1 MHQEN
6 QTVIGKKF
14 FFMTQFLLMS
24 HEEKLSYIASLRT
37 YAHDCIP
44 KLQSEFSTEVFKQG
58 LELIS
63 AYSRT
68 SSFLEERAI
77 FHDYRVQV
85 PSLVRWIE
93 TLIRESEQY
102 VQHHAPQ
109 PDPFLT
115 PHVGR
120 PSNEEKKAREQARHE
135 QQKKME
141 AIAPKAIENP
151 EPSSVLDVVALSGTL
166 PTLRQIAWLMPQGI
180 ATRIDS
186 LREDRTAFADYSEQA
201 KRFGAEGKEKEA
213 ADAAQEAQKRLAQIK
228 TLYSDVDYELAVI
241 HIRLKEDPNY
251 RKEHE
256 DKWKKIDEIISFTKP
271 YYNKVSEDIPTFVG
285 EMRRV
290 IAENSPE
297 AIAER
302 EREAELKREADAIIK
317 YLMRTDK
324 PNTLKRIATMQ
335 ERVKRLREI
344 IGDEAE
350 PYEQKVK
357 IDAERPV
364 MRKKRNS

>member
-1 MHQEN
+1 M
-6 QTVIGKKF
+6 KPF
-14 FFMTQFLLMS
+14 LSMT
-24 HEEKLSYIASLRT
+24 HEEKLSYIATLRN
-37 YAHDCIP
+37 YLNDSIP
-44 KLQSEFSTEVFKQG
+44 QMQSQFSTEVFKQG

-68 SSFLEERAI
+68 SSFLEEREI
-77 FHDYRVQV
+77 FHDYRAQV
-85 PSLVRWIE
+85 PSLVRWVE
-93 TLIRESEQY
+93 TIIRESEQY
-102 VQHHAPQ
+102 VQLHAPQ

-120 PSNEEKKAREQARHE
+120 PTTEEKKAREQARAK
-135 QQKKME
+135 QQEKME
-141 AIAPKAIENP
+141 KIAPKVIEAP
-151 EPSSVLDVVALSGTL
+151 EPTTVLDVVALSGTL
-166 PTLRQIAWLMPQGI
+166 PTLRQIAWLMPEGI

-186 LREDRTAFADYSEQA
+186 LRDDRTAFADYSEQA
-201 KRFGAEGKEKEA
+201 KRLAAEGKEKEA
-213 ADAAQEAQKRLAQIK
+213 SDAAHEAQSLLLKIK
-228 TLYSDVDYELAVI
+228 ALYSDVDYELAVI
-241 HIRLKEDPNY
+241 HIRLKDDPNY

-271 YYNKVSEDIPTFVG
+271 YYQKVSEDTPTFVG
-285 EMRRV
+285 EMQRI

-302 EREAELKREADAIIK
+302 ERKAEEKREADAIIK

-335 ERVKRLREI
+335 ERVKRLREL
-344 IGDEAE
+344 IGEEAA

-357 IDAERPV
+357 VDAERPV
-364 MRKKRNS
+364 MRKKRKA

>member
-1 MHQEN
+1 M
-6 QTVIGKKF
+6 KPF
-14 FFMTQFLLMS
+14 LSMT
-24 HEEKLSYIASLRT
+24 HEEKLSYIATLRN
-37 YAHDCIP
+37 YLNDSIP
-44 KLQSEFSTEVFKQG
+44 QMQSQFSTEVFKQG

-68 SSFLEERAI
+68 SSFLEEREI
-77 FHDYRVQV
+77 FHDYRAQV
-85 PSLVRWIE
+85 PSLVRWVE
-93 TLIRESEQY
+93 TIIRESEQY
-102 VQHHAPQ
+102 VQLHAPQ

-120 PSNEEKKAREQARHE
+120 PTTEEKKAREQARAK
-135 QQKKME
+135 QQEKM
-141 AIAPKAIENP
+141 AQIAPKVIEAP
-151 EPSSVLDVVALSGTL
+151 EPTTVLDVVALSGTL
-166 PTLRQIAWLMPQGI
+166 PTLRQIAWLMPEGI

-186 LREDRTAFADYSEQA
+186 LRDDRTAFADYSEQA
-201 KRFGAEGKEKEA
+201 KRLAAEGKEKEA
-213 ADAAQEAQKRLAQIK
+213 SDAAHEAQSLLLKIK
-228 TLYSDVDYELAVI
+228 ALYSDVDYELAVI
-241 HIRLKEDPNY
+241 HIRLKDDPNY

-271 YYNKVSEDIPTFVG
+271 YYQKVSEDTPTFVG
-285 EMRRV
+285 EMQRI

-302 EREAELKREADAIIK
+302 ERKAEEKREADAIIK

-335 ERVKRLREI
+335 ERVKRLREL
-344 IGDEAE
+344 IGEEAA

-357 IDAERPV
+357 VDAERPV
-364 MRKKRNS
+364 MRKKREKH

>member
-1 MHQEN
+1 M
-6 QTVIGKKF
+6 KPF
-14 FFMTQFLLMS
+14 LSMT
-24 HEEKLSYIASLRT
+24 HEEKLSYIATLRN
-37 YAHDCIP
+37 YLNDSIP
-44 KLQSEFSTEVFKQG
+44 QMQSQFSTEVFKQG

-68 SSFLEERAI
+68 SSFLEEREI
-77 FHDYRVQV
+77 FHDYRAQV
-85 PSLVRWIE
+85 PSLVRWVE
-93 TLIRESEQY
+93 TIIRESEQY
-102 VQHHAPQ
+102 VQLHAPQ

-120 PSNEEKKAREQARHE
+120 PTTEEKKAREQARAK
-135 QQKKME
+135 QQEKME
-141 AIAPKAIENP
+141 KIAPKVIEAP
-151 EPSSVLDVVALSGTL
+151 EPTTVLDVVALSGTL
-166 PTLRQIAWLMPQGI
+166 PTLRQIAWLMPEGI

-186 LREDRTAFADYSEQA
+186 LRDDRTAFADYSEQA
-201 KRFGAEGKEKEA
+201 KRLAAEGKEKEA
-213 ADAAQEAQKRLAQIK
+213 SDAAHEAQSLLLKIK
-228 TLYSDVDYELAVI
+228 ALYSDVDYELAAI
-241 HIRLKEDPNY
+241 HIRLKDDPNY

-271 YYNKVSEDIPTFVG
+271 YYQKVSEDTPTFVG
-285 EMRRV
+285 EMQRI

-302 EREAELKREADAIIK
+302 ERKAELKREADAIIK

-357 IDAERPV
+357 VDAERPV
-364 MRKKRNS
+364 MRKQREKH

>member
-1 MHQEN
+1 M
-6 QTVIGKKF
+6 KPF
-14 FFMTQFLLMS
+14 LSMT
-24 HEEKLSYIASLRT
+24 HEEKLSYIATLRN
-37 YAHDCIP
+37 YLNDSIP
-44 KLQSEFSTEVFKQG
+44 QMQSQFSTEVFKQG

-68 SSFLEERAI
+68 SSFLEEREI
-77 FHDYRVQV
+77 FHDYRAQL
-85 PSLVRWIE
+85 PSLVRWVE
-93 TLIRESEQY
+93 TIIRESEQY
-102 VQHHAPQ
+102 VQLHAPQ
-109 PDPFLT
+109 PDPNLT

-120 PSNEEKKAREQARHE
+120 PTTEEKKAREQARAK
-135 QQKKME
+135 QQEKM
-141 AIAPKAIENP
+141 AQIAPKVIEAP
-151 EPSSVLDVVALSGTL
+151 EPTTVLDVVALSGTL

-186 LREDRTAFADYSEQA
+186 LRDDRTAFADYSEQA
-201 KRFGAEGKEKEA
+201 KRLGAEGKETEA
-213 ADAAQEAQKRLAQIK
+213 AEAAREAQKLLVQIK
-228 TLYSDVDYELAVI
+228 GLYADVDYELAVI
-241 HIRLKEDPNY
+241 HIRLKDDPNY
-251 RKEHE
+251 RKEKE
-256 DKWKKIDEIISFTKP
+256 EQWKKIDEIISFTKP
-271 YYNKVSEDIPTFVG
+271 YYQKVSEDTPTFVG
-285 EMRRV
+285 EMQRI

-302 EREAELKREADAIIK
+302 ERKAEEKREADAIIK
-317 YLMRTDK
+317 YLTRTDK

-364 MRKKRNS
+364 MRKKREA

>member
-1 MHQEN
+1 M
-6 QTVIGKKF
+6 KPF
-14 FFMTQFLLMS
+14 LSMT
-24 HEEKLSYIASLRT
+24 HEEKLSYIATLRN
-37 YAHDCIP
+37 YLNDSIP
-44 KLQSEFSTEVFKQG
+44 QMQSQFSTEVFKQG

-68 SSFLEERAI
+68 SSFLEEREI
-77 FHDYRVQV
+77 FHDYRAQV
-85 PSLVRWIE
+85 PSLVRWVE
-93 TLIRESEQY
+93 TIIRESEQY
-102 VQHHAPQ
+102 VQLHAPQ

-120 PSNEEKKAREQARHE
+120 PTTEEKKAREQARAK
-135 QQKKME
+135 QQEKME
-141 AIAPKAIENP
+141 KIAPKVIEAP
-151 EPSSVLDVVALSGTL
+151 EPTTVLDVVALSGTL
-166 PTLRQIAWLMPQGI
+166 PTLRQIAWLMPEGI

-186 LREDRTAFADYSEQA
+186 LRDDRTAFADYSEQA
-201 KRFGAEGKEKEA
+201 KRLAAEGKEKEA
-213 ADAAQEAQKRLAQIK
+213 SDAAHEAQSLLLKIK
-228 TLYSDVDYELAVI
+228 ALYSDVDYELAVV
-241 HIRLKEDPNY
+241 HIRLKDDPNY

-271 YYNKVSEDIPTFVG
+271 YYAKVSEETPTFVG
-285 EMRRV
+285 EMQRI

-302 EREAELKREADAIIK
+302 ERKAEEKREADAIIK

-335 ERVKRLREI
+335 ERVKRLREL
-344 IGDEAE
+344 IGEEAA

-357 IDAERPV
+357 VDAERPV
-364 MRKKRNS
+364 MRKKREKH

>member
-1 MHQEN
+1 M
-6 QTVIGKKF
+6 KPF
-14 FFMTQFLLMS
+14 LSMT
-24 HEEKLSYIASLRT
+24 HEEKLSYIATLRN
-37 YAHDCIP
+37 YLNDSIP
-44 KLQSEFSTEVFKQG
+44 QMQSQFSTEVFKQG

-68 SSFLEERAI
+68 SSFLEEREI
-77 FHDYRVQV
+77 FHDYRAQV
-85 PSLVRWIE
+85 PSLVRWVE
-93 TLIRESEQY
+93 TIIRESEQY
-102 VQHHAPQ
+102 VQLHAPQ

-120 PSNEEKKAREQARHE
+120 PTTEEKKAREQARAK
-135 QQKKME
+135 QQEKME
-141 AIAPKAIENP
+141 KIAPKVIEAP
-151 EPSSVLDVVALSGTL
+151 EPTTVLDVVALSGTL
-166 PTLRQIAWLMPQGI
+166 PTLRQIAWLMPEGI

-186 LREDRTAFADYSEQA
+186 LRDDRTAFADYSEQA
-201 KRFGAEGKEKEA
+201 KRLAAEGKEKEA
-213 ADAAQEAQKRLAQIK
+213 SDAAHEAQSLLLKIK
-228 TLYSDVDYELAVI
+228 ALYSDVDYELAVV
-241 HIRLKEDPNY
+241 HIRLKDDPNY

-271 YYNKVSEDIPTFVG
+271 YYQKVSEDTPTFVG
-285 EMRRV
+285 EMQRI

-302 EREAELKREADAIIK
+302 ERKAEEKREADAIIK

-344 IGDEAE
+344 IGDEAA

-364 MRKKRNS
+364 MRKKREKA

>member
-1 MHQEN
+1 M
-6 QTVIGKKF
+6 KPF
-14 FFMTQFLLMS
+14 LSMT
-24 HEEKLSYIASLRT
+24 HEEKLSYIATLRN
-37 YAHDCIP
+37 YLNDSIP
-44 KLQSEFSTEVFKQG
+44 QMQSQFSTEVFKQG

-68 SSFLEERAI
+68 SSFLEEREI
-77 FHDYRVQV
+77 FHDYRAQV
-85 PSLVRWIE
+85 PSLVRWVE
-93 TLIRESEQY
+93 TIVRESEQY
-102 VQHHAPQ
+102 VQLHAPQ

-120 PSNEEKKAREQARHE
+120 PTTEEKKAREQARAK
-135 QQKKME
+135 QQEKM
-141 AIAPKAIENP
+141 AQIAPKVIEAP
-151 EPSSVLDVVALSGTL
+151 EPTTVLDVVALSGTL

-186 LREDRTAFADYSEQA
+186 LRDDRTAFADYSEQA
-201 KRFGAEGKEKEA
+201 KRLAAEGKEKEA
-213 ADAAQEAQKRLAQIK
+213 SDAAHEAQSLLLKIK
-228 TLYSDVDYELAVI
+228 GLYADVDYELAVI
-241 HIRLKEDPNY
+241 HIRLKDDPNY
-251 RKEHE
+251 RKEKE
-256 DKWKKIDEIISFTKP
+256 EQWKKIDEIISFTKP
-271 YYNKVSEDIPTFVG
+271 YYQKVSEDTPTFVG
-285 EMRRV
+285 EMQRI

-302 EREAELKREADAIIK
+302 ERKAEEKREADAIIK

-335 ERVKRLREI
+335 ERVKRLREL
-344 IGDEAE
+344 IGEEAA

-364 MRKKRNS
+364 MRKKREA

>member
-1 MHQEN
+1 MKEF
-6 QTVIGKKF
+6 TA
-14 FFMTQFLLMS
+14 MS
-24 HEEKLSYIASLRT
+24 HEEKLSYIAALRN
-37 YAHDCIP
+37 YSNDQIP
-44 KLQSEFSTEVFKQG
+44 KLQSDFSTEIFKQG
-58 LELIS
+58 LDLLS

-68 SSFLEERAI
+68 KAFLEERAM
-77 FHDYRVQV
+77 FRDYHVQV
-85 PSLVRWIE
+85 PSLIRWIE
-93 TLIRESEQY
+93 ALIRESESF
-102 VQHHAPQ
+102 VRRNAPQ
-109 PDPFLT
+109 PDPFLA

-120 PSNEEKKAREQARHE
+120 PTTEEKKARENARHE

-141 AIAPKAIENP
+141 AIAPKLVAPAAEVQ
-151 EPSSVLDVVALSGTL
+151 EPTTVLDVVALSGTL

-186 LREDRTAFADYSEQA
+186 LRDDRTAFADYSEQA
-201 KRFGAEGKEKEA
+201 KRLGAEGKETEA
-213 ADAAQEAQKRLAQIK
+213 AEAAREAQKLLVQIK
-228 TLYSDVDYELAVI
+228 GLYADVDYELAVI
-241 HIRLKEDPNY
+241 HIRLKDDPNY
-251 RKEHE
+251 RKEKE
-256 DKWKKIDEIISFTKP
+256 EQWKKIDEIISFTKP
-271 YYNKVSEDIPTFVG
+271 YYAKVSEETPTFVG
-285 EMRRV
+285 EMQRI

-302 EREAELKREADAIIK
+302 ERKAELKREADAIIK

-364 MRKKRNS
+364 MRKKREA

>member
-1 MHQEN
+1 M
-6 QTVIGKKF
+6 KPF
-14 FFMTQFLLMS
+14 LSMT
-24 HEEKLSYIASLRT
+24 HEEKLSYIATLRN
-37 YAHDCIP
+37 YLNDSIP
-44 KLQSEFSTEVFKQG
+44 QMQSQFSTEVFKQG

-68 SSFLEERAI
+68 SSFLEEREI
-77 FHDYRVQV
+77 FHDYRAQV
-85 PSLVRWIE
+85 PSLVRWVE
-93 TLIRESEQY
+93 TIIRESEQY
-102 VQHHAPQ
+102 VQLHAPQ

-120 PSNEEKKAREQARHE
+120 PTTEEKKAREQARAK
-135 QQKKME
+135 QQEKM
-141 AIAPKAIENP
+141 AQIAPKVIEAP
-151 EPSSVLDVVALSGTL
+151 EPTTVLDVVALSGTL
-166 PTLRQIAWLMPQGI
+166 PTLRQIAWLMPEGI

-186 LREDRTAFADYSEQA
+186 LRDDRTAFADYSEQA
-201 KRFGAEGKEKEA
+201 KRLAAEGKEKEA
-213 ADAAQEAQKRLAQIK
+213 SDAAHEAQSLLLKIK
-228 TLYSDVDYELAVI
+228 ALYSDVDYELAVV
-241 HIRLKEDPNY
+241 HIRLKDDPNY

-271 YYNKVSEDIPTFVG
+271 YYAKVSEDTPTFVG
-285 EMRRV
+285 EMQRI

-302 EREAELKREADAIIK
+302 ERKAEAKREADAIIK

-335 ERVKRLREI
+335 ERVKRLREL
-344 IGDEAE
+344 IGEEAA

-357 IDAERPV
+357 VDAERPV
-364 MRKKRNS
+364 MRKKREKA

>member
-1 MHQEN
+1 M
-6 QTVIGKKF
+6 KPF
-14 FFMTQFLLMS
+14 LSMT
-24 HEEKLSYIASLRT
+24 HEEKLSYIATLRN
-37 YAHDCIP
+37 YLNDSIP
-44 KLQSEFSTEVFKQG
+44 QMQSQFSTEVFKQG

-68 SSFLEERAI
+68 SSFLEEREI
-77 FHDYRVQV
+77 FHDYRAQV
-85 PSLVRWIE
+85 PSLVRWVE
-93 TLIRESEQY
+93 TIIRESEQY
-102 VQHHAPQ
+102 VQLHAPQ

-120 PSNEEKKAREQARHE
+120 PTTEEKKAREQARAK
-135 QQKKME
+135 QQEKM
-141 AIAPKAIENP
+141 AQIAPKVIEAP
-151 EPSSVLDVVALSGTL
+151 EPTTVLDVVALSGTL

-186 LREDRTAFADYSEQA
+186 LRDDRTAFADYSEQA
-201 KRFGAEGKEKEA
+201 KRLAAEGKEKEA
-213 ADAAQEAQKRLAQIK
+213 SDAAHEAQSLLLKIK
-228 TLYSDVDYELAVI
+228 ALYSDVDYELAVI
-241 HIRLKEDPNY
+241 HIRLKDDPNY
-251 RKEHE
+251 RKEKE
-256 DKWKKIDEIISFTKP
+256 EQWKKIDEIISFTKP
-271 YYNKVSEDIPTFVG
+271 YYAKVSEETPTFVG
-285 EMRRV
+285 EMQRI

-302 EREAELKREADAIIK
+302 ERKAEEKREADAIIK

-335 ERVKRLREI
+335 ERVKRLREL
-344 IGDEAE
+344 IGEEAA

-364 MRKKRNS
+364 MRKKREKA

>member
-1 MHQEN
+1 MM
-6 QTVIGKKF
+6 KPF
-14 FFMTQFLLMS
+14 LSMT
-24 HEEKLSYIASLRT
+24 HEEKLSYIATLRN
-37 YAHDCIP
+37 YLNDSIP
-44 KLQSEFSTEVFKQG
+44 QMQSQFSTEVFKQG

-68 SSFLEERAI
+68 SSFLEEREI
-77 FHDYRVQV
+77 FHDYRAQL

-93 TLIRESEQY
+93 TIIRESEQY
-102 VQHHAPQ
+102 VQLHAPQ

-120 PSNEEKKAREQARHE
+120 PTTEEKKAREQARAK
-135 QQKKME
+135 QQEKME
-141 AIAPKAIENP
+141 KIAPKVIEAP
-151 EPSSVLDVVALSGTL
+151 EPTTVLDVVALSGTL

-186 LREDRTAFADYSEQA
+186 LRDDRTAFADYSEQA
-201 KRFGAEGKEKEA
+201 KRLAAEGKETEA
-213 ADAAQEAQKRLAQIK
+213 AEAAREAQSLLLKIK
-228 TLYSDVDYELAVI
+228 ALYSDVDYELAVI
-241 HIRLKEDPNY
+241 HIRLKNDPNY
-251 RKEHE
+251 REEKEE
-256 DKWKKIDEIISFTKP
+256 QWKKIDEIISFTKP
-271 YYNKVSEDIPTFVG
+271 YYQKVSEDTPTFVG
-285 EMRRV
+285 EMQRI

-302 EREAELKREADAIIK
+302 ERKAEEKREADAIIK

-364 MRKKRNS
+364 MRKKREA

>member
-1 MHQEN
+1 MKEF
-6 QTVIGKKF
+6 TA
-14 FFMTQFLLMS
+14 MS
-24 HEEKLSYIASLRT
+24 HEEKLSYIAALRN
-37 YAHDCIP
+37 YSNDQIP
-44 KLQSEFSTEVFKQG
+44 KLQSDFSTEVFKQG
-58 LELIS
+58 LDLLS

-68 SSFLEERAI
+68 KAFLEERAM
-77 FHDYRVQV
+77 FRDYHVQV
-85 PSLVRWIE
+85 PSLIRWIE
-93 TLIRESEQY
+93 ALIRESEQY
-102 VQHHAPQ
+102 VRRNAPQ
-109 PDPFLT
+109 SDPFLT

-120 PSNEEKKAREQARHE
+120 PTTEEKKARENARHE

-141 AIAPKAIENP
+141 AIAPKLVAPAAEVQ
-151 EPSSVLDVVALSGTL
+151 EPTTVLDVVALSGTL

-186 LREDRTAFADYSEQA
+186 LRDDRTAFADYSEQA
-201 KRFGAEGKEKEA
+201 KRLGAEGKETEA
-213 ADAAQEAQKRLAQIK
+213 AEAAREAQKLLVQIK
-228 TLYSDVDYELAVI
+228 GLYADVDYELAVI
-241 HIRLKEDPNY
+241 HIRLKDDPNY

-271 YYNKVSEDIPTFVG
+271 YYQKVSEDTPTFVG
-285 EMRRV
+285 EMQRI

-302 EREAELKREADAIIK
+302 ERKAEEKREADAIIK

-364 MRKKRNS
+364 MRKKREA

>member
-1 MHQEN
+1 M
-6 QTVIGKKF
+6 KPF
-14 FFMTQFLLMS
+14 LSMT
-24 HEEKLSYIASLRT
+24 HEEKLSYIATLRN
-37 YAHDCIP
+37 YLNDSIP
-44 KLQSEFSTEVFKQG
+44 QMQSQFSTEVFKQG

-68 SSFLEERAI
+68 SSFLEEREI
-77 FHDYRVQV
+77 FHDYRAQV
-85 PSLVRWIE
+85 PSLVRWVE
-93 TLIRESEQY
+93 TIIRESEQY
-102 VQHHAPQ
+102 VQLHAPQ

-120 PSNEEKKAREQARHE
+120 PTTEEKKAREQARAK
-135 QQKKME
+135 QQEKM
-141 AIAPKAIENP
+141 AQIAPKVIEAP
-151 EPSSVLDVVALSGTL
+151 EPTTVLDVVALSGTL

-186 LREDRTAFADYSEQA
+186 LRDDRTAFADYSEQA
-201 KRFGAEGKEKEA
+201 KRFAAEGKEKEA
-213 ADAAQEAQKRLAQIK
+213 SDAAHEAQSLLLKIK
-228 TLYSDVDYELAVI
+228 GLYADVDYELAVI
-241 HIRLKEDPNY
+241 HIRLKDDPNY
-251 RKEHE
+251 RKEKE
-256 DKWKKIDEIISFTKP
+256 EQWKKIDEIISFTKP
-271 YYNKVSEDIPTFVG
+271 YYAKVSEETPTFVG
-285 EMRRV
+285 EMQRI

-302 EREAELKREADAIIK
+302 ERKAEEKREADAIIK

-335 ERVKRLREI
+335 ERVKRLREL
-344 IGDEAE
+344 IGEEAA

-364 MRKKRNS
+364 MRKKREKA

>member
-1 MHQEN
+1 
-6 QTVIGKKF
+6 
-14 FFMTQFLLMS
+14 MT
-24 HEEKLSYIASLRT
+24 HEEKLSYIATLRN
-37 YAHDCIP
+37 YLNDSIP
-44 KLQSEFSTEVFKQG
+44 QMQSQFSTEVFKQG

-68 SSFLEERAI
+68 SSFLEEREI
-77 FHDYRVQV
+77 FHDYRAQL
-85 PSLVRWIE
+85 PSLVRWVE
-93 TLIRESEQY
+93 TIIRESEQY
-102 VQHHAPQ
+102 VQLHAPQ
-109 PDPFLT
+109 PDPNLT

-120 PSNEEKKAREQARHE
+120 PTTEEKKAREKARAK
-135 QQKKME
+135 QQEKME
-141 AIAPKAIENP
+141 KIAPKVIEAP
-151 EPSSVLDVVALSGTL
+151 EPTTVLDVVALSGTL

-186 LREDRTAFADYSEQA
+186 LRDDRTAFADYSEQA
-201 KRFGAEGKEKEA
+201 KRFAAEGKEKEA
-213 ADAAQEAQKRLAQIK
+213 SDAAHEAQSLLLKIK
-228 TLYSDVDYELAVI
+228 ALYSDVDYELAVI
-241 HIRLKEDPNY
+241 HIRLKDDPNY
-251 RKEHE
+251 RKEKE
-256 DKWKKIDEIISFTKP
+256 EQWKKIDEIISFTKP
-271 YYNKVSEDIPTFVG
+271 YYQKVSEDTPTFVG
-285 EMRRV
+285 EMQRI

-302 EREAELKREADAIIK
+302 ERKAEEKREADAIIK

-364 MRKKRNS
+364 MRKQRS

>member
-1 MHQEN
+1 M
-6 QTVIGKKF
+6 KPF
-14 FFMTQFLLMS
+14 LSMT
-24 HEEKLSYIASLRT
+24 HEEKLSYIATLRN
-37 YAHDCIP
+37 YLNDSIP
-44 KLQSEFSTEVFKQG
+44 QMQSQFSTEVFKQG

-68 SSFLEERAI
+68 SSFLEEREI
-77 FHDYRVQV
+77 FHDYRAQV
-85 PSLVRWIE
+85 PSLVRWVE
-93 TLIRESEQY
+93 TIIRESEQY
-102 VQHHAPQ
+102 VQLHAPQ

-120 PSNEEKKAREQARHE
+120 PTTEEKKAREQARAK
-135 QQKKME
+135 QQEKME
-141 AIAPKAIENP
+141 KIAPKVIEAP
-151 EPSSVLDVVALSGTL
+151 EPTTVLDVVALSGTL
-166 PTLRQIAWLMPQGI
+166 PTLRQIAWLMPEGI

-186 LREDRTAFADYSEQA
+186 LRDDRTAFADYSEQA
-201 KRFGAEGKEKEA
+201 KRLAAEGKEKEA
-213 ADAAQEAQKRLAQIK
+213 SDAAHEAQSLLLKIK
-228 TLYSDVDYELAVI
+228 ALYSDVDYELAVV
-241 HIRLKEDPNY
+241 HIRLKDDPNY

-271 YYNKVSEDIPTFVG
+271 YYQKVSEDTPTFVG
-285 EMRRV
+285 EMQRI

-302 EREAELKREADAIIK
+302 ERKAEEKREADAIIK

-335 ERVKRLREI
+335 ERVKRLREL
-344 IGDEAE
+344 IGEEAA

-357 IDAERPV
+357 VDAERPV
-364 MRKKRNS
+364 MRKKREKA

>member
-1 MHQEN
+1 M
-6 QTVIGKKF
+6 KPF
-14 FFMTQFLLMS
+14 LSMT
-24 HEEKLSYIASLRT
+24 HEEKLSYIATLRN
-37 YAHDCIP
+37 YLNDSIP
-44 KLQSEFSTEVFKQG
+44 QMQSQFSTEVFKQG

-68 SSFLEERAI
+68 SSFLEEREI
-77 FHDYRVQV
+77 FHDYRAQV
-85 PSLVRWIE
+85 PSLVRWVE
-93 TLIRESEQY
+93 TIIRESEQY
-102 VQHHAPQ
+102 VQLHAPQ

-120 PSNEEKKAREQARHE
+120 PTTEEKKAREQARAK
-135 QQKKME
+135 QQEKM
-141 AIAPKAIENP
+141 AQIAPKVIEAP
-151 EPSSVLDVVALSGTL
+151 EPTTVLDVVALSGTL

-186 LREDRTAFADYSEQA
+186 LRDDRTAFADYSEQA
-201 KRFGAEGKEKEA
+201 KRLAAEGKEKEA
-213 ADAAQEAQKRLAQIK
+213 SDAAHEAQSLLLKIK
-228 TLYSDVDYELAVI
+228 GLYADVDYELAVI
-241 HIRLKEDPNY
+241 HIRLKNDPNY
-251 RKEHE
+251 RKEKE
-256 DKWKKIDEIISFTKP
+256 EQWKKIDEIISFTKP
-271 YYNKVSEDIPTFVG
+271 YYQKVSEDTPTFVG
-285 EMRRV
+285 EMQRV

-302 EREAELKREADAIIK
+302 ERKAEEKREADAIIK

-335 ERVKRLREI
+335 ERVKRLREL
-344 IGDEAE
+344 IGEEAA

-364 MRKKRNS
+364 MRKKREA

>member
-1 MHQEN
+1 M
-6 QTVIGKKF
+6 KPF
-14 FFMTQFLLMS
+14 LSMT
-24 HEEKLSYIASLRT
+24 HEEKLSYIATLRN
-37 YAHDCIP
+37 YLNDSIP
-44 KLQSEFSTEVFKQG
+44 QMQSQFSTEVFKQG

-68 SSFLEERAI
+68 SSFLEEREI
-77 FHDYRVQV
+77 FHDYRAQV
-85 PSLVRWIE
+85 PSLVRWVE
-93 TLIRESEQY
+93 TIIRESEQY
-102 VQHHAPQ
+102 VQLHAPQ

-120 PSNEEKKAREQARHE
+120 PTTEEKKAREQARAK
-135 QQKKME
+135 QQEKM
-141 AIAPKAIENP
+141 AQIAPKVIEAP
-151 EPSSVLDVVALSGTL
+151 EPTTVLDVVALSGTL

-186 LREDRTAFADYSEQA
+186 LRDDRTAFADYSEQA
-201 KRFGAEGKEKEA
+201 KRLGAEGKETEA
-213 ADAAQEAQKRLAQIK
+213 AEAAREAQKLLVQIK
-228 TLYSDVDYELAVI
+228 GLYADVDYELAVI
-241 HIRLKEDPNY
+241 HIRLKDDPNY
-251 RKEHE
+251 RKEKE
-256 DKWKKIDEIISFTKP
+256 EQWKKIDEIISFTKP
-271 YYNKVSEDIPTFVG
+271 YYQKVSEETPTFVG
-285 EMRRV
+285 EMQRI

-302 EREAELKREADAIIK
+302 ERKAEEKREADAIIK

-335 ERVKRLREI
+335 ERVKRLREL
-344 IGDEAE
+344 IGEEAA

-364 MRKKRNS
+364 MRKQRKA

>member
-1 MHQEN
+1 M
-6 QTVIGKKF
+6 KPF
-14 FFMTQFLLMS
+14 LSMT
-24 HEEKLSYIASLRT
+24 HEEKLSYIATLRN
-37 YAHDCIP
+37 YLNDSIP
-44 KLQSEFSTEVFKQG
+44 QMQSQFSTEVFKQG

-68 SSFLEERAI
+68 SSFLEEREI
-77 FHDYRVQV
+77 FHDYRAQV
-85 PSLVRWIE
+85 PSLVRWVE
-93 TLIRESEQY
+93 TIIRESEQY
-102 VQHHAPQ
+102 VQLHAPQ

-120 PSNEEKKAREQARHE
+120 PTTEEKKAREQARAK
-135 QQKKME
+135 QQEKM
-141 AIAPKAIENP
+141 AQIAPKVIEAP
-151 EPSSVLDVVALSGTL
+151 EPTTVLDVVALSGTL

-186 LREDRTAFADYSEQA
+186 LRDDRTAFADYSEQA
-201 KRFGAEGKEKEA
+201 KRLAAEGKEKEA
-213 ADAAQEAQKRLAQIK
+213 SDAAHEAQSLLLKIK
-228 TLYSDVDYELAVI
+228 ALYSDVDYELAVI
-241 HIRLKEDPNY
+241 HIRLKDDPNY
-251 RKEHE
+251 RKEKE
-256 DKWKKIDEIISFTKP
+256 EQWKKIDEIISFTKP
-271 YYNKVSEDIPTFVG
+271 YYAKVSEDTPTFVG
-285 EMRRV
+285 EMQRI

-302 EREAELKREADAIIK
+302 ERKAEEKREADAIIK

-335 ERVKRLREI
+335 ERVKRLREL
-344 IGDEAE
+344 IGEEAA

-364 MRKKRNS
+364 MRKKREA

>member
-1 MHQEN
+1 M
-6 QTVIGKKF
+6 KPF
-14 FFMTQFLLMS
+14 LSMT
-24 HEEKLSYIASLRT
+24 HEEKLSYIATLRN
-37 YAHDCIP
+37 YLNDSIP
-44 KLQSEFSTEVFKQG
+44 QMQSQFSTEVFKQG

-68 SSFLEERAI
+68 SSFLEEREI
-77 FHDYRVQV
+77 FHDYRAQV
-85 PSLVRWIE
+85 PSLVRWVE
-93 TLIRESEQY
+93 TIIRESEQY
-102 VQHHAPQ
+102 VQLHAPQ

-120 PSNEEKKAREQARHE
+120 PTTEEKKAREQARAK
-135 QQKKME
+135 QQEKM
-141 AIAPKAIENP
+141 AQIAPKVIEAP
-151 EPSSVLDVVALSGTL
+151 EPTTVLDVVALSGTL

-186 LREDRTAFADYSEQA
+186 LRDDRTAFADYSEQA
-201 KRFGAEGKEKEA
+201 KRFAAEGKEKEA
-213 ADAAQEAQKRLAQIK
+213 SDAAHEAQSLLLKIK
-228 TLYSDVDYELAVI
+228 GLYADVDYELAVI
-241 HIRLKEDPNY
+241 HIRLKDDPNY

-271 YYNKVSEDIPTFVG
+271 YYAKVSEETPTFVG
-285 EMRRV
+285 EMQRI

-302 EREAELKREADAIIK
+302 ERKAEEKREADAIIK

-335 ERVKRLREI
+335 ERVKRLREL
-344 IGDEAE
+344 IGEEAA

-364 MRKKRNS
+364 MRKKREA

>member
-1 MHQEN
+1 M
-6 QTVIGKKF
+6 KPF
-14 FFMTQFLLMS
+14 LSMT
-24 HEEKLSYIASLRT
+24 HEEKLSYIATLRN
-37 YAHDCIP
+37 YLNDSIP
-44 KLQSEFSTEVFKQG
+44 QMQSQFSTEVFKQG

-68 SSFLEERAI
+68 SSFLEEREI
-77 FHDYRVQV
+77 FHDYRAQV
-85 PSLVRWIE
+85 PSLVRWVE
-93 TLIRESEQY
+93 TIIRESEQY
-102 VQHHAPQ
+102 VQLHAPQ

-120 PSNEEKKAREQARHE
+120 PTTEEKKAREQARAK
-135 QQKKME
+135 QQEKME
-141 AIAPKAIENP
+141 KIAPKVIEAP
-151 EPSSVLDVVALSGTL
+151 EPTTVLDVVALSGTL
-166 PTLRQIAWLMPQGI
+166 PTLRQIAWLMPEGI

-186 LREDRTAFADYSEQA
+186 LRDDRTAFADYSEQA
-201 KRFGAEGKEKEA
+201 KRLAAEGKEKEA
-213 ADAAQEAQKRLAQIK
+213 SDAAHEAQSLLLKIK
-228 TLYSDVDYELAVI
+228 ALYSDVDYELAVI
-241 HIRLKEDPNY
+241 HIRLKDDPNY

-271 YYNKVSEDIPTFVG
+271 YYQKVSEDTPTFVG
-285 EMRRV
+285 EMQRI

-302 EREAELKREADAIIK
+302 ERKAEEKREADAIIK

-335 ERVKRLREI
+335 ERVKRLREL
-344 IGDEAE
+344 IGEEAA

-357 IDAERPV
+357 VDAERPV
-364 MRKKRNS
+364 MRKKREA

>member
-1 MHQEN
+1 M
-6 QTVIGKKF
+6 KPF
-14 FFMTQFLLMS
+14 LSMT
-24 HEEKLSYIASLRT
+24 HEEKLSYIATLRN
-37 YAHDCIP
+37 YLNDSIP
-44 KLQSEFSTEVFKQG
+44 QMQSQFSTEVFKQG

-68 SSFLEERAI
+68 SSFLEEREI
-77 FHDYRVQV
+77 FHDYRAQV
-85 PSLVRWIE
+85 PSLVRWVE
-93 TLIRESEQY
+93 TIIRESEQY
-102 VQHHAPQ
+102 VQLHAPQ

-120 PSNEEKKAREQARHE
+120 PTTEEKKARENARHE

-141 AIAPKAIENP
+141 AIAPKLVAPAAEVQ
-151 EPSSVLDVVALSGTL
+151 EPTTVLDVVALSGTL

-186 LREDRTAFADYSEQA
+186 LRDDRTAFADYSEQA
-201 KRFGAEGKEKEA
+201 KRLGAEGKETEA
-213 ADAAQEAQKRLAQIK
+213 AEAAREAQKLLVQIK
-228 TLYSDVDYELAVI
+228 GLYADVDYELAVI
-241 HIRLKEDPNY
+241 HIRLKDDPNY
-251 RKEHE
+251 RKEKE
-256 DKWKKIDEIISFTKP
+256 EQWKKIDEIISFTKP
-271 YYNKVSEDIPTFVG
+271 YYAKVSEETPTFVG
-285 EMRRV
+285 EMQRI

-302 EREAELKREADAIIK
+302 ERKAEEKREADAIIK

-335 ERVKRLREI
+335 ERVKRLREL
-344 IGDEAE
+344 IGEEAA

-364 MRKKRNS
+364 MRKKREA

>member
-1 MHQEN
+1 M
-6 QTVIGKKF
+6 KPF
-14 FFMTQFLLMS
+14 LSMT
-24 HEEKLSYIASLRT
+24 HEEKLSYIATLRN
-37 YAHDCIP
+37 YLNDSIP
-44 KLQSEFSTEVFKQG
+44 QMQSQFSTEVFKQG

-68 SSFLEERAI
+68 SSFLEEREI
-77 FHDYRVQV
+77 FHDYRAQV
-85 PSLVRWIE
+85 PSLVRWVE
-93 TLIRESEQY
+93 TIIRESEQY
-102 VQHHAPQ
+102 VQLHAPQ

-120 PSNEEKKAREQARHE
+120 PTTEEKKAREQARAK
-135 QQKKME
+135 QQEKM
-141 AIAPKAIENP
+141 AQIAPKVIEAP
-151 EPSSVLDVVALSGTL
+151 EPTTVLDVVALSGTL
-166 PTLRQIAWLMPQGI
+166 PTLRQIAWLMPEGI

-186 LREDRTAFADYSEQA
+186 LRDDRTAFADYSEQA
-201 KRFGAEGKEKEA
+201 KRLAAEGKEKEA
-213 ADAAQEAQKRLAQIK
+213 SDAAHEAQSLLLKIK
-228 TLYSDVDYELAVI
+228 GLYADVDYELAVI
-241 HIRLKEDPNY
+241 HIRLKDDPNY

-271 YYNKVSEDIPTFVG
+271 YYQKVSEDTPTFVG
-285 EMRRV
+285 EMQRI

-302 EREAELKREADAIIK
+302 ERKAEEKREADAIIK

-335 ERVKRLREI
+335 ERVKRLREL
-344 IGDEAE
+344 IGEEAA

-357 IDAERPV
+357 VDAERPV
-364 MRKKRNS
+364 MRKQRKA

>member
-1 MHQEN
+1 M
-6 QTVIGKKF
+6 KPF
-14 FFMTQFLLMS
+14 LSMT
-24 HEEKLSYIASLRT
+24 HEEKLSYIATLRN
-37 YAHDCIP
+37 YLNDSIP
-44 KLQSEFSTEVFKQG
+44 QMQSQFSTEVFKQG

-68 SSFLEERAI
+68 SSFLEEREI
-77 FHDYRVQV
+77 FHDYRAQV
-85 PSLVRWIE
+85 PSLVRWVE
-93 TLIRESEQY
+93 TIIRESEQY
-102 VQHHAPQ
+102 VQLHAPQ

-120 PSNEEKKAREQARHE
+120 PTTEEKKAREQARAK
-135 QQKKME
+135 QQEKME
-141 AIAPKAIENP
+141 KIAPKVIEAP
-151 EPSSVLDVVALSGTL
+151 EPTTVLDVVALSGTL
-166 PTLRQIAWLMPQGI
+166 PTLRQIAWLMPEGI

-186 LREDRTAFADYSEQA
+186 LRDDRTAFADYSEQA
-201 KRFGAEGKEKEA
+201 KRFAAEGKEKEA
-213 ADAAQEAQKRLAQIK
+213 SDAAHEAQSLLLKIK
-228 TLYSDVDYELAVI
+228 ALYSDVDYELAVI
-241 HIRLKEDPNY
+241 HIRLKDDPNY

-271 YYNKVSEDIPTFVG
+271 YYQKVSEDTPTFVG
-285 EMRRV
+285 EMQRI

-302 EREAELKREADAIIK
+302 ERKAEEKREADAIIK

-335 ERVKRLREI
+335 ERVKRLREL
-344 IGDEAE
+344 IGEEAA

-357 IDAERPV
+357 VDAERPV
-364 MRKKRNS
+364 MRKKREA

>member
-1 MHQEN
+1 M
-6 QTVIGKKF
+6 KPF
-14 FFMTQFLLMS
+14 LSMT
-24 HEEKLSYIASLRT
+24 HEEKLSYIATLRN
-37 YAHDCIP
+37 YLNDSIP
-44 KLQSEFSTEVFKQG
+44 QMQSQFSTEVFKQG

-68 SSFLEERAI
+68 SSFLEEREI
-77 FHDYRVQV
+77 FHDYRAQV
-85 PSLVRWIE
+85 PSLVRWVE
-93 TLIRESEQY
+93 TIIRESEQY
-102 VQHHAPQ
+102 VQLHAPQ

-120 PSNEEKKAREQARHE
+120 PTTEEKKAREQARAK
-135 QQKKME
+135 QQEKME
-141 AIAPKAIENP
+141 KIAPKVIEAP
-151 EPSSVLDVVALSGTL
+151 EPTTVLDVVALSGTL
-166 PTLRQIAWLMPQGI
+166 PTLRQIAWLMPEGI

-186 LREDRTAFADYSEQA
+186 LRDDRTAFADYSEQA
-201 KRFGAEGKEKEA
+201 KRLAAEGKEKEA
-213 ADAAQEAQKRLAQIK
+213 SDAAHEAQSLLLKIK
-228 TLYSDVDYELAVI
+228 ALYSDVDYELAVI
-241 HIRLKEDPNY
+241 HIRLKDDPNY

-271 YYNKVSEDIPTFVG
+271 YYQKVSEDTPTFVG
-285 EMRRV
+285 EMQRI

-302 EREAELKREADAIIK
+302 ERKAEEKREADAIIK

-335 ERVKRLREI
+335 ERVERLREL
-344 IGDEAE
+344 IGEEAA

-357 IDAERPV
+357 VDAERPV
-364 MRKKRNS
+364 MRKKREKA

>member
-1 MHQEN
+1 MKEF
-6 QTVIGKKF
+6 TA
-14 FFMTQFLLMS
+14 MS
-24 HEEKLSYIASLRT
+24 HEEKLSYIAALRN
-37 YAHDCIP
+37 YSNDQIP
-44 KLQSEFSTEVFKQG
+44 KLQSDFSTEVFKQG
-58 LELIS
+58 LDLLS

-68 SSFLEERAI
+68 KAFLEERAM
-77 FHDYRVQV
+77 FRDYHVQV
-85 PSLVRWIE
+85 PSLIRWIE
-93 TLIRESEQY
+93 ALIRESEQY
-102 VQHHAPQ
+102 VRRNAPQ

-120 PSNEEKKAREQARHE
+120 PTTEEKKARENARHE

-141 AIAPKAIENP
+141 AIAPKLVAPAAEVQ
-151 EPSSVLDVVALSGTL
+151 EPTTVLDVVALSGTL

-186 LREDRTAFADYSEQA
+186 LRDDRTAFADYSEQA
-201 KRFGAEGKEKEA
+201 KRLGAEGKETEA
-213 ADAAQEAQKRLAQIK
+213 AEAAREAQKLLVQIK
-228 TLYSDVDYELAVI
+228 GLYADVDYELAVI
-241 HIRLKEDPNY
+241 HIRLKDDPNY
-251 RKEHE
+251 RKEKE
-256 DKWKKIDEIISFTKP
+256 EQWKKIDEIISFTKP
-271 YYNKVSEDIPTFVG
+271 YYAKVSEETPTFVG
-285 EMRRV
+285 EMQRI

-302 EREAELKREADAIIK
+302 ERKAEEKREADAIIK

-350 PYEQKVK
+350 PYEQKVR
-357 IDAERPV
+357 IDSERPV
-364 MRKKRNS
+364 MRKKK

>member
-1 MHQEN
+1 M
-6 QTVIGKKF
+6 KPF
-14 FFMTQFLLMS
+14 LSMT
-24 HEEKLSYIASLRT
+24 HEEKLSYIATLRN
-37 YAHDCIP
+37 YLNDSIP
-44 KLQSEFSTEVFKQG
+44 QMQSQFSTEVFKQG

-68 SSFLEERAI
+68 SSFLEEREI
-77 FHDYRVQV
+77 FHDYRAQL
-85 PSLVRWIE
+85 PSLVRWVE
-93 TLIRESEQY
+93 TIIRESEQY
-102 VQHHAPQ
+102 VQLHAPQ

-120 PSNEEKKAREQARHE
+120 PTTEEKKAREQARAK
-135 QQKKME
+135 QQEKM
-141 AIAPKAIENP
+141 AQIAPKVIEAP
-151 EPSSVLDVVALSGTL
+151 EPTTVLDVVALSGTL
-166 PTLRQIAWLMPQGI
+166 PTLRQIAWLMPEGV

-186 LREDRTAFADYSEQA
+186 LRDDRTAFADYSEQA
-201 KRFGAEGKEKEA
+201 KRFAAEGKEKEA
-213 ADAAQEAQKRLAQIK
+213 SDAAHEAQSLLLKIK
-228 TLYSDVDYELAVI
+228 ALYSDVDYELAVI
-241 HIRLKEDPNY
+241 HIRLKDDPNY

-271 YYNKVSEDIPTFVG
+271 YYQKVSEDTPTFVG
-285 EMRRV
+285 EMQRI

-302 EREAELKREADAIIK
+302 ERKAEEKREADAIIK

-335 ERVKRLREI
+335 ERVKRLREL
-344 IGDEAE
+344 IGEEAA

-364 MRKKRNS
+364 MRKQRKA